1 MAARRHAAA
10 SSSPSAKII
19 IIGKIKGG
27 LRAAF
32 FLGSTA
38 HHDPALAVHA
48 FTRPRATRTG
58 GALIASLPLISVL
71 GMIWLWREKPDA
83 ANMAVHAE
91 ATFWYVL
98 PSLPMFLPIPA
109 MLWHGISFW
118 ASLIVGCL
126 VTIGCYL
133 VMIWLGPRFGL
144 RL

>member
-1 MAARRHAAA
+1 MLYLALKAMLSGIIVAAV
-10 SSSPSAKII
+10 SEVAKRYP
-19 IIGKIKGG
+19 G
-27 LRAAF
+27 L
-32 FLGSTA
+32 
-38 HHDPALAVHA
+38 
-48 FTRPRATRTG
+48 

-83 ANMAVHAE
+83 ANMAAHAE

-98 PSLPMFLPIPA
+98 PTLPMFLLIPA

-133 VMIWLGPRFGL
+133 VMTWLGPRFGL